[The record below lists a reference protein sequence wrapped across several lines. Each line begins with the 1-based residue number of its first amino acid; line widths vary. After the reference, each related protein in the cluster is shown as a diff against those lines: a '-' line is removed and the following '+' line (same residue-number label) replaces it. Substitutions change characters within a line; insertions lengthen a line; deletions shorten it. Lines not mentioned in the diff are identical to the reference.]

1 MKRFKLTLVLGFSFL
16 AFYPDVNASPAP
28 YDSAKIYIIGSGTSM
43 LDSSGKPRDLTPQEI
58 RDSADIKM
66 EIGPAVIVDW
76 FYSLNW
82 NDAATYDSTV
92 KQWAKPLVMIIDLY
106 DRVQPDPPAKPKF
119 DTLYCTAKYAY
130 SEKGYYMNI
139 TTFSSKGLK
148 LPVIK
153 SP

>member
-1 MKRFKLTLVLGFSFL
+1 MRFLFFITLLL
-16 AFYPDVNASPAP
+16 ATSIQLHAGPAP
-28 YDSAKIYIIGSGTSM
+28 YSSAKIYIIESGTQR
-43 LDSSGKPRDLTPQEI
+43 LDASGKLHDLTPQEI

-66 EIGPAVIVDW
+66 EIGPAVIVNW

-82 NDAATYDSTV
+82 NDAATHDPTV

-106 DRVQPDPPAKPKF
+106 HRGQPDPPAKPMF

-139 TTFSSKGLK
+139 TPFSSKGLK
-148 LPVIK
+148 LPIIN